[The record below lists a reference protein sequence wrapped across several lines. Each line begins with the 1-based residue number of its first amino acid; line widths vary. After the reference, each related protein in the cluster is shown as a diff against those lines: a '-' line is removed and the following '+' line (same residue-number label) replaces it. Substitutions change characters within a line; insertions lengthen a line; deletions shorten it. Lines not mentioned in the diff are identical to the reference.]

1 MSCISWNCRGLG
13 NSRALGTLQELIR
26 EKRPHF
32 IFLVETI
39 SSVLQL
45 DEIKVLL
52 GYDGVFAVSNV
63 GRSGGLAFLWKSAQT
78 VSLLS
83 SSFWHIDVLVEVAL
97 IGEWRITGFYGR
109 PNRNER
115 QASWVLLKDLSRQYS
130 YPWVCCGDFNA
141 ILTQDEKRGGNAQ
154 PNNLIRDFRDGVMEA
169 GLSDLHM
176 SGYRYTWDNGQ
187 EDED

>member
-13 NSRALGTLQELIR
+13 NPRALGTLQELIR

-63 GRSGGLAFLWKSAQT
+63 GRSGGLAFLWKSA
-78 VSLLS
+78 
-83 SSFWHIDVLVEVAL
+83 
-97 IGEWRITGFYGR
+97 
-109 PNRNER
+109 
-115 QASWVLLKDLSRQYS
+115 
-130 YPWVCCGDFNA
+130 
-141 ILTQDEKRGGNAQ
+141 
-154 PNNLIRDFRDGVMEA
+154 
-169 GLSDLHM
+169 
-176 SGYRYTWDNGQ
+176 
-187 EDED
+187 

>member
-13 NSRALGTLQELIR
+13 NPRALGTLQELIR

-63 GRSGGLAFLWKSAQT
+63 GRSGGLAFLWKLA
-78 VSLLS
+78 
-83 SSFWHIDVLVEVAL
+83 
-97 IGEWRITGFYGR
+97 
-109 PNRNER
+109 
-115 QASWVLLKDLSRQYS
+115 
-130 YPWVCCGDFNA
+130 
-141 ILTQDEKRGGNAQ
+141 
-154 PNNLIRDFRDGVMEA
+154 
-169 GLSDLHM
+169 
-176 SGYRYTWDNGQ
+176 
-187 EDED
+187 